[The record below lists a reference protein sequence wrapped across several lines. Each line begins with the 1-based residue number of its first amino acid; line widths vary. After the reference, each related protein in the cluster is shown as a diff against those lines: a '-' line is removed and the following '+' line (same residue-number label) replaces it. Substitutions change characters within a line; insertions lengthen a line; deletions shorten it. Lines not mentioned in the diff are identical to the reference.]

1 MENFSITSYQEL
13 LKPEMFL
20 FFVGVGE
27 QLEEL
32 IGLRWACATF
42 KSAVKLLSLHLLGVE
57 LLALEGYVPEGFS
70 FSHISSP

>member
-32 IGLRWACATF
+32 LCAWWTCADDEVVLF
-42 KSAVKLLSLHLLGVE
+42 ECEHLALGKLLT
-57 LLALEGYVPEGFS
+57 LESDVPVGFV
-70 FSHISSP
+70 FHDGSP